1 MRPSG
6 ATAAQSTRPS
16 QLKVQISAPVS
27 IEWRRDGLRPPPA
40 VLVTTDEYR
49 EEMDLLGRFIEERCV
64 LLPNLEYPA
73 TPLYQAYQTW
83 CDFSGEAFVSQTAFG
98 LRLAERGYEK
108 EKKSTVYY
116 KGIALRSTKH

>member
-64 LLPNLEYPA
+64 LRQDLMYRA
-73 TPLYQAYQTW
+73 TPLYQAYRAW
-83 CDFSGEAFVSQTAFG
+83 CEESGESWMRQTAFG
-98 LRLAERGYEK
+98 LRLAERGLVK
-108 EKKSTVYY
+108 VKQGTIHY
-116 KGIALRSTKH
+116 KGIALRKDP